1 MERKYPMTD
10 APETILIVDDNP
22 TNLAVLFDALE
33 AAHFKVRVAT
43 DGEAALTGS
52 LHLPPDLILLDV
64 IMPGLDGFETCHRL
78 KANEKTKD
86 IPVIFITAMSE
97 TMDELKGFAAG
108 AVDYITK
115 PIQVDTALTRVKTH
129 LHLRRLQSNL
139 VQKNSQ
145 LQKEIAKREQVER
158 RLRLTQF
165 SVDQAAD
172 PIFWIGTEGQILYV
186 NDMAGQLLGYS
197 TEELLSLTL
206 YDIDLN
212 YSPDNWTSYWEQ
224 MQFQPLTIE
233 SRYKTKERHIF
244 PVEVTFNYLEYEGQ
258 ACSVIFAR
266 DITLRRWATQ
276 QLFAMEGR
284 YQSLFEH
291 APISLWEEDWSA
303 VKAYLKQLQEA
314 GVTEFASYFEQHPE
328 VVQRCIALVEV
339 LDVNQA
345 TLKLHDATNKAQ
357 LLAGLGRVFGP
368 ETLETF
374 QQQLLTLVN
383 GQLEF
388 EGEVINYTLSGERKH
403 LVLKQFVAPG
413 FEETRIKVLTA
424 MLDITERKEM
434 EIALRQ
440 VNSELD
446 TFARTVAHAL
456 KSPLG
461 AIVGYADYLA
471 EVLLELDPEEC
482 IKILKRITEAG
493 YKGANIINEILLL
506 AGVRKQEV
514 SRRSIDMQDVVQDAQ
529 HQLGLMIEEYKG
541 ELILPESW
549 PPALGYAPWIQEV
562 WVNYLSNG
570 LKYGGEPPRL
580 ELGAT
585 PQGEGMF
592 RFWVRDNGTGLP
604 LEAQARL
611 FSEFI
616 RLEEVHVDGH
626 GLGLSIVRRIMEKL
640 GGEAGVESNGKSGQG
655 CTFYFT
661 LPAARE

>member
-1 MERKYPMTD
+1 
-10 APETILIVDDNP
+10 
-22 TNLAVLFDALE
+22 
-33 AAHFKVRVAT
+33 
-43 DGEAALTGS
+43 
-52 LHLPPDLILLDV
+52 
-64 IMPGLDGFETCHRL
+64 
-78 KANEKTKD
+78 
-86 IPVIFITAMSE
+86 
-97 TMDELKGFAAG
+97 
-108 AVDYITK
+108 
-115 PIQVDTALTRVKTH
+115 
-129 LHLRRLQSNL
+129 
-139 VQKNSQ
+139 
-145 LQKEIAKREQVER
+145 
-158 RLRLTQF
+158 
-165 SVDQAAD
+165 
-172 PIFWIGTEGQILYV
+172 
-186 NDMAGQLLGYS
+186 MAGQLLGYS

-258 ACSVIFAR
+258 VCSVIFAR

-314 GVTEFASYFEQHPE
+314 GITEFASYFEQHPE

-461 AIVGYADYLA
+461 AIVGYAD
-471 EVLLELDPEEC
+471 
-482 IKILKRITEAG
+482 
-493 YKGANIINEILLL
+493 
-506 AGVRKQEV
+506 
-514 SRRSIDMQDVVQDAQ
+514 
-529 HQLGLMIEEYKG
+529 
-541 ELILPESW
+541 
-549 PPALGYAPWIQEV
+549 
-562 WVNYLSNG
+562 
-570 LKYGGEPPRL
+570 
-580 ELGAT
+580 
-585 PQGEGMF
+585 
-592 RFWVRDNGTGLP
+592 
-604 LEAQARL
+604 
-611 FSEFI
+611 
-616 RLEEVHVDGH
+616 
-626 GLGLSIVRRIMEKL
+626 
-640 GGEAGVESNGKSGQG
+640 
-655 CTFYFT
+655 
-661 LPAARE
+661 